1 MIRVLAASSLAF
13 LVLLTSASAVVEK
26 IEMESVLWEE
36 ARGEA
41 LIEDLG
47 PGTMEITV
55 NVENMAPGSAYTVW
69 FVNEEPRVEV
79 EGVGDSGANS
89 FWTDSEG
96 KGVFKARVEGHV
108 VEAWQ
113 KLEVAYH
120 PEGDP
125 REPANL
131 RIALVGELREG
142 PRREGMGP

>member
-1 MIRVLAASSLAF
+1 MAFFLALF
-13 LVLLTSASAVVEK
+13 IFPASAFAAVEK

-41 LIEDLG
+41 LIEDLAS
-47 PGTMEITV
+47 GTKKKITLL
-55 NVENMAPGSAYTVW
+55 VENLVPDSVYTVW
-69 FVNEEPRVEV
+69 FVNEEPKVDV
-79 EGVGDSGANS
+79 EGVGDTGANN
-89 FWTDSEG
+89 FRTDADG
-96 KGVFKARVEGHV
+96 KGVFKARVEGSA

-131 RIALVGELREG
+131 RIALIGELREA
-142 PRREGMGP
+142 PR